1 MRLTVIA
8 CLAALAS
15 AGPAYAGGATA
26 AQCEAATAA
35 MPEAMTGVANTF
47 YSTGAPGP
55 ISPTLS
61 RHENPHQNWHGR
73 TPKPATLAALE
84 RVLNTSALSCSS
96 ALEIAAQRGT
106 ILSDDEGQRR
116 LKAMGLNGITAY
128 FHRVSLPALD
138 PEGREAIVAIAS
150 TSNQLAGGVRLYFLE
165 KVGSQWEIVGQKVL
179 VVS

>member
-8 CLAALAS
+8 CLTALAS
-15 AGPAYAGGATA
+15 AGPAYAGGPTA

-35 MPEAMTGVANTF
+35 MPEATTGVANTF

-55 ISPTLS
+55 ISPKLS
-61 RHENPHQNWHGR
+61 RIENPHQNWHGR
-73 TPKPATLAALE
+73 TPKPATLAALQ

-96 ALEIAAQRGT
+96 AQEVAAQRGT

-128 FHRVSLPALD
+128 FHRVSLSALN
-138 PEGREAIVAIAS
+138 PQGQEAIVAIVS
-150 TSNQLAGGVRLYFLE
+150 SSNQLAGGVMLVFLA
-165 KVGSQWEIVGQKVL
+165 KTGPRWEIVGQNVL
-179 VVS
+179 IVG